1 MAGEVQLKL
10 GIGLDLNFFR
20 QEMRKAVNI
29 AQSEFTANLA
39 VKFDRRK
46 LNAELDNLQRAIR
59 RRVYRIEIG
68 GNLDAVPGRIDSIKK
83 GLGELDGKKIDVK
96 LSPITKEEVRDFKS
110 AIKTALSGIKIKVG
124 VEPSTT
130 GGTATA
136 ASGARRPSY
145 LDSPAYQ
152 SELQKIAKANA
163 NQLAKAVAGLREG
176 RSKQELERLLS
187 EFQAQNPQG
196 ASRSSALQAIRQNIA
211 VAKYQQGL
219 GIEARMGGPDPNRR
233 GPFPNIAKTGPIETS
248 YLMRESLAKA
258 AQIDKRNAEIA
269 RQAAEMAAQMQS
281 LRAASSRLLPPA
293 ADFGG
298 TSARQSAVEGFYRRL
313 QEANNMFA
321 RNFSAN
327 SYLPRATRQLA
338 DAMTTAASTLKALPA
353 GRRIAGALPS
363 SEMLNVRGIKDA
375 ISRRQFQESM
385 RRAVEVDMRNAMRQQ
400 MEGRMLPAA
409 GRTSYRTPQQIEQG
423 KFRAAAEKAAA
434 IDARYAA
441 RELIKNVREEM
452 ARGLLPGAGQTGGT
466 AALRSELGG
475 QQFRA
480 PRIGGIAD
488 SALSQSGP
496 IADRLRQAAVQFA
509 KNAPAVLKYLNLFST
524 AGGIDISDLPA
535 ANETP
540 GQYIRRIQKTLDQEL
555 KQGRF
560 GAGTIPPSQP
570 GFTFGGG
577 PQLPGYPLQ
586 LALPPAGMT
595 TAAGGPNYPYDRVRG
610 FGGDGGGGGRGGA
623 MVPYAPRTELPGSY
637 LELGKMS
644 SALREADKYLKQA
657 KVPLAGAI
665 QELGGEFGYAVQQV
679 LLFGTAYKALAFFMD
694 LPRQAFDASKALQTF
709 NNQLNALTGSAAAA
723 DRASSF
729 VSSVVDQ
736 FSVPLES
743 ARQGFVKLY
752 ASMEPAGIPTQTI
765 EGLFVGVS
773 KAAATLGL
781 SADQVDRVNYAF
793 SQMAS
798 KGQIMSEEV
807 SGQLGDVIPGALS
820 IMAEAAGLSLSEF
833 KVAMEKGQLSGK
845 ALEQVF
851 ANLSIV
857 LEDRFGAGA
866 QGAADTLQGVVNQM
880 STAMTRLYESFEPI
894 VAAGVKAFGPD
905 IIQLIT
911 DATSAVQAFSAAMAG
926 NSGPANML
934 SQNARS
940 IYEILGQVT
949 EIGKALANVIQQ
961 LSPTFLT
968 LGNIILTTLEYL
980 AKFINTPIGSFLA
993 NWAAQAGIAALA
1005 MQLLAKTGII
1015 SAATALIDLIRQLIT
1030 GRLTLE
1036 RLALAA
1042 GAAKFSLMGLGA
1054 TAIFAGL
1061 TMLVSHLNSVYQ
1073 KMLDIQTAAKN
1084 AQQSIAA
1091 MSQTQATVLARQ
1103 TENQI
1108 AMLKKFQQQS
1118 KGLGGLVS
1126 ASGAEVTAMAAAGG
1140 TPGVAFTGRLVDPKT
1155 GTYGTGTIDPTQVEA
1170 AIQKL
1175 EQNLAAA
1182 RLQARP
1188 VNVQSQIQPVQLS
1201 AGKDKDGAG
1210 RKPKKIPLQ
1219 QILDNESRRKAEMRA
1234 SDMELHLAR
1243 KITQARKAGNNEEA
1257 DSLENLKQ
1265 AVKLRGE
1272 LAELQAYQKML
1283 IDKEPEIVGKS
1294 LTQQEYNNKLQ
1305 DANVAVYKKDNE
1317 IKQAYLV
1324 LQEKENKKI
1333 QDRARD
1339 QKDFLRDLEDIRIE
1353 NGLIPEEQAK
1363 QIKLARQYEDIIR
1376 KYPFLTEQQKLALR
1390 AAIYV
1395 QAEDTNALT
1404 QKIKELKK
1412 ELQNLAS
1419 TQTMVKT
1426 GAEAIGSSFAQSFKD
1441 VISGAQTAQQA
1452 MANFF
1457 QRIADSFLDMAA
1469 QMIQKWIQMQ
1479 IIGLV
1484 QSLLTPLAGGLWTS
1498 GMSGGFSTGSAF
1510 SMAPGS
1516 IPAAGGISMPSFT
1529 GGIGGGIIGFATG
1542 GVVTGPTLGLV
1553 GEGRYN
1559 EAVVPLPD
1567 GRSIPVELSGGGDGG
1582 NVNVV
1587 VNVDAKGSSV
1597 QGNEPNANQLGQVI
1611 SVAVQSE
1618 IIRQQRPGGLL
1629 ASSRR

>member
-39 VKFDRRK
+39 VKIDRRK

-409 GRTSYRTPQQIEQG
+409 GQTSYRTPQQIEQG

-480 PRIGGIAD
+480 PRIGGPAD

-496 IADRLRQAAVQFA
+496 IADRLRQAATQFA

-540 GQYIRRIQKTLDQEL
+540 GQYIRRIQKALDQEL

-560 GAGTIPPSQP
+560 GAGTVPPSQP
-570 GFTFGGG
+570 GFAFGGG

-610 FGGDGGGGGRGGA
+610 SGGDGGGGGRGGA

-866 QGAADTLQGVVNQM
+866 RGAADTLQGVVNQM

-934 SQNARS
+934 DSNAKN
-940 IYEILGQVT
+940 IYNVLLQLQEVF
-949 EIGKALANVIQQ
+949 KALGSLIEGIA
-961 LSPTFLT
+961 PTFL
-968 LGNIILTTLEYL
+968 GFGRIILTISEYL
-980 AKFINTPIGSFLA
+980 AKFINTPVGEFLA
-993 NWAAQAGIAALA
+993 NIVSNAALA
-1005 MQLLAKTGII
+1005 TAAFVLLARSGILV
-1015 SAATALIDLIRQLIT
+1015 AASALINLIRGVQLTITQLRVLSVTARATRIAMGGLIAGGILVGLEMLAEAISNSANQAERLRKNAIAAKDALRNMSVTELLAEKRRTEQQIALARKLQQQRTFSSADIKAAEAAGIPMT
-1030 GRLTLE
+1030 GRAGQRRPEKMMIEGYIQGREDYLANIRQSERNLDGTTASTPLT
-1036 RLALAA
+1036 
-1042 GAAKFSLMGLGA
+1042 
-1054 TAIFAGL
+1054 
-1061 TMLVSHLNSVYQ
+1061 
-1073 KMLDIQTAAKN
+1073 
-1084 AQQSIAA
+1084 
-1091 MSQTQATVLARQ
+1091 
-1103 TENQI
+1103 
-1108 AMLKKFQQQS
+1108 
-1118 KGLGGLVS
+1118 
-1126 ASGAEVTAMAAAGG
+1126 
-1140 TPGVAFTGRLVDPKT
+1140 P
-1155 GTYGTGTIDPTQVEA
+1155 VE
-1170 AIQKL
+1170 
-1175 EQNLAAA
+1175 
-1182 RLQARP
+1182 LQ
-1188 VNVQSQIQPVQLS
+1188 
-1201 AGKDKDGAG
+1201 AGKDKGKKGKTKSLDDLIGGDIKRRMDEAKAGLGLDVARRMGAVG
-1210 RKPKKIPLQ
+1210 ESEQAQRMVKFYEKYRNIALELSAVQETIQAIEKQRPTLVKLGIDPAEKIADLKSKERELAFDLAEASQLQ
-1219 QILDNESRRKAEMRA
+1219 YNESVKYYKE
-1234 SDMELHLAR
+1234 
-1243 KITQARKAGNNEEA
+1243 QQ
-1257 DSLENLKQ
+1257 SL
-1265 AVKLRGE
+1265 
-1272 LAELQAYQKML
+1272 
-1283 IDKEPEIVGKS
+1283 
-1294 LTQQEYNNKLQ
+1294 
-1305 DANVAVYKKDNE
+1305 
-1317 IKQAYLV
+1317 
-1324 LQEKENKKI
+1324 
-1333 QDRARD
+1333 
-1339 QKDFLRDLEDIRIE
+1339 QKDFTRELEDIRIE

-1363 QIKLARQYEDIIR
+1363 QIKLARQYEEIIT

-1390 AAIYV
+1390 AAIYA
-1395 QAEDTNALT
+1395 QAEDTNSLT
-1404 QKIKELKK
+1404 EKIKELKK
-1412 ELQNLAS
+1412 ELQDLTS

-1484 QSLLTPLAGGLWTS
+1484 QSLLTPLAGGLWTA

-1516 IPAAGGISMPSFT
+1516 VPAAGGISMPSFA
-1529 GGIGGGIIGFATG
+1529 GGISGGITGFATG

-1553 GEGRYN
+1553 GEGRFN

-1567 GRSIPVELSGGGDGG
+1567 GKSIPVDLGGAGNNISTNIVINVNNGQAQSSSSGGASD
-1582 NVNVV
+1582 
-1587 VNVDAKGSSV
+1587 
-1597 QGNEPNANQLGQVI
+1597 LGRKMEGAVKQVI
-1611 SVAVQSE
+1611 VNE
-1618 IIRQQRPGGLL
+1618 LRPGGLL
-1629 ASSRR
+1629 SGGRR

>member
-39 VKFDRRK
+39 VKIDRRRLDSE
-46 LNAELDNLQRAIR
+46 LNNLQRAIKR
-59 RRVYRIEIG
+59 RTYRIEIG
-68 GNLDAVPGRIDSIKK
+68 GNLDRLPDQIDKLRFQLQS
-83 GLGELDGKKIDVK
+83 LEATKIDVGIGVVK
-96 LSPITKEEVRDFKS
+96 SLSKRDAS
-110 AIKTALSGIKIKVG
+110 AIKKDLRNQVLGEDKKIFVPASIKPSITNRDVQDFQNAVKSKLSGITVKIKADL
-124 VEPSTT
+124 E
-130 GGTATA
+130 A
-136 ASGARRPSY
+136 ASIRGGAKTQAEIDADVARGLKTISEIGAARMAGGAGITESARREQ
-145 LDSPAYQ
+145 LKQ
-152 SELQKIAKANA
+152 SLTSGGFDIA
-163 NQLAKAVAGLREG
+163 QLKQIGSQLGVGGVG
-176 RSKQELERLLS
+176 R
-187 EFQAQNPQG
+187 F
-196 ASRSSALQAIRQNIA
+196 
-211 VAKYQQGL
+211 
-219 GIEARMGGPDPNRR
+219 
-233 GPFPNIAKTGPIETS
+233 
-248 YLMRESLAKA
+248 
-258 AQIDKRNAEIA
+258 RNAENLINKIVAEASIEMVKKYLDPQAVMRNSDRSGLQRVLDTFA
-269 RQAAEMAAQMQS
+269 RGVFNMLGMDAASMMAAQRQK
-281 LRAASSRLLPPA
+281 RLPPA
-293 ADFGG
+293 IDFPATIPPKNIQIGPSGTGRSLTGAPPLIGLPG
-298 TSARQSAVEGFYRRL
+298 TSFGSQKRLIGDILDPELKEILRGAANAFVDNIRAQLNSAVR
-313 QEANNMFA
+313 
-321 RNFSAN
+321 SV
-327 SYLPRATRQLA
+327 S
-338 DAMTTAASTLKALPA
+338 
-353 GRRIAGALPS
+353 
-363 SEMLNVRGIKDA
+363 VRDLGTSIRGA
-375 ISRRQFQESM
+375 ISGG
-385 RRAVEVDMRNAMRQQ
+385 EVRTPL
-400 MEGRMLPAA
+400 MLPAA
-409 GRTSYRTPQQIEQG
+409 GG
-423 KFRAAAEKAAA
+423 
-434 IDARYAA
+434 
-441 RELIKNVREEM
+441 
-452 ARGLLPGAGQTGGT
+452 TGGYFT
-466 AALRSELGG
+466 GG
-475 QQFRA
+475 RR
-480 PRIGGIAD
+480 PGGGFVPEGGFPSD
-488 SALSQSGP
+488 GP
-496 IADRLRQAAVQFA
+496 IAQSSPLAQ
-509 KNAPAVLKYLNLFST
+509 K
-524 AGGIDISDLPA
+524 LPA
-535 ANETP
+535 
-540 GQYIRRIQKTLDQEL
+540 G
-555 KQGRF
+555 
-560 GAGTIPPSQP
+560 
-570 GFTFGGG
+570 
-577 PQLPGYPLQ
+577 
-586 LALPPAGMT
+586 
-595 TAAGGPNYPYDRVRG
+595 
-610 FGGDGGGGGRGGA
+610 
-623 MVPYAPRTELPGSY
+623 Y

-911 DATSAVQAFSAAMAG
+911 DATSAVQAFGAAMAG

-940 IYEILGQVT
+940 IYEVLSQVT
-949 EIGKALANVIQQ
+949 EIGKALANIIQQ

-1073 KMLDIQTAAKN
+1073 KMLDIQNAAKN

-1210 RKPKKIPLQ
+1210 RKPKKTPLQ

-1283 IDKEPEIVGKS
+1283 IDKESEIVGKS

-1363 QIKLARQYEDIIR
+1363 QIKLARQYEDIIQ

-1390 AAIYV
+1390 AAIYA
-1395 QAEDTNALT
+1395 QAEDTNALA

-1484 QSLLTPLAGGLWTS
+1484 QSLLTPLAGGLWTA

-1516 IPAAGGISMPSFT
+1516 VPAAGGISMPSFA
-1529 GGIGGGIIGFATG
+1529 GGISGGITGFATG

-1553 GEGRYN
+1553 GEGRFN

-1567 GRSIPVELSGGGDGG
+1567 GKSIPVDLGGAGNNISTNIVINVNNGQAQSSSSGGASD
-1582 NVNVV
+1582 
-1587 VNVDAKGSSV
+1587 
-1597 QGNEPNANQLGQVI
+1597 LGRKMEGAVKQVI
-1611 SVAVQSE
+1611 VNE
-1618 IIRQQRPGGLL
+1618 LRPGGLL
-1629 ASSRR
+1629 SGGRR